1 MNRHPNQQAPASQ
14 ANSRRR
20 ALLALLGGLLTA
32 PLAWATALMP
42 RPRAAFR
49 ADSVAATLAELYPGQ
64 RISDSEQVRVAAA
77 DLAEN
82 GAVVPIK
89 VTTDLADVHS
99 ISIIASAN
107 PVPLVATFVCGP
119 RTRGFVATRIK
130 LAESCDVVAV
140 VETADGCYQARKS
153 IEVTIGGCGV

>member
-1 MNRHPNQQAPASQ
+1 M
-14 ANSRRR
+14 SR
-20 ALLALLGGLLTA
+20 
-32 PLAWATALMP
+32 PV
-42 RPRAAFR
+42 AAFR

-64 RISDSEQVRVAAA
+64 QIMDSDDVRVAAA

-89 VTTDLADVHS
+89 VTTTLAQVRS
-99 ISIIASAN
+99 ISLIASAN

-119 RTRGFVATRIK
+119 RTDGFVATRIK

-140 VETADGCYQARKS
+140 VETAHGCYRAQKS

>member
-1 MNRHPNQQAPASQ
+1 MKTNSNKPVASRPL
-14 ANSRRR
+14 SRRQLLV
-20 ALLALLGGLLTA
+20 ALIGSVLAA
-32 PLAWATALMP
+32 PLGWATALMS
-42 RPRAAFR
+42 RPMAAFR

-64 RISDSEQVRVAAA
+64 RIVDSDDVRVAAA

-89 VTTDLADVHS
+89 VTTDLAELRS

-119 RTRGFVATRIK
+119 RTNGFVATRIK

-140 VETADGCYQARKS
+140 VETAHGCYRAQKS

>member
-1 MNRHPNQQAPASQ
+1 MKTHSNNPVA
-14 ANSRRR
+14 SRRLSR
-20 ALLALLGGLLTA
+20 RQLLAAFLGGVLAA
-32 PLAWATALMP
+32 PLAWATALMT
-42 RPRAAFR
+42 RPVAAFR
-49 ADSVAATLAELYPGQ
+49 ADSVAATLAELYPGRQ
-64 RISDSEQVRVAAA
+64 IRDSDDVRVVAA

-89 VTTDLADVHS
+89 VTTDLAEVRS

-119 RTRGFVATRIK
+119 RTNGFVATRIK

-140 VETADGCYQARKS
+140 VETANGCYRAQKS

>member
-1 MNRHPNQQAPASQ
+1 MKRNPDIPAQ
-14 ANSRRR
+14 PRPLSRRQ
-20 ALLALLGGLLTA
+20 LLVAFIGGALTA
-32 PLAWATALMP
+32 PLAWAAALMS
-42 RPRAAFR
+42 RPVAAFR
-49 ADSVAATLAELYPGQ
+49 ADSVAATIAELYPGQ
-64 RISDSEQVRVAAA
+64 HVTDSDAIRVAAA

-89 VTTDLADVHS
+89 VTTDLAGVRS
-99 ISIIASAN
+99 ISVIASAN

-119 RTRGFVATRIK
+119 RTNGFVATRIK

-140 VETADGCYQARKS
+140 VETANGCYRAQKS

>member
-1 MNRHPNQQAPASQ
+1 MKRLLRKPAASPSI
-14 ANSRRR
+14 SRRQ
-20 ALLALLGGLLTA
+20 LLAAFIGGLLAT
-32 PLAWATALMP
+32 PLGWAAALMA
-42 RPRAAFR
+42 RPVAAFR
-49 ADSVAATLAELYPGQ
+49 ADTVAATLAELYPGQ
-64 RISDSEQVRVAAA
+64 RIIESDAVRVAAA

-89 VTTDLADVHS
+89 VTTELTDLRS
-99 ISIIASAN
+99 ISLIASAN

-119 RTRGFVATRIK
+119 RTQGFVATRIK

-140 VETADGCYQARKS
+140 VETAQGCYRAQKS

>member
-1 MNRHPNQQAPASQ
+1 MI
-14 ANSRRR
+14 
-20 ALLALLGGLLTA
+20 GGALTA
-32 PLAWATALMP
+32 PFAWAAALMA
-42 RPRAAFR
+42 RPDAAFR
-49 ADSVAATLAELYPGQ
+49 ADTVAATLAELYPGQ
-64 RISDSEQVRVAAA
+64 RITESDEIRVAAA

-89 VTTDLADVHS
+89 VTTDLADVRS
-99 ISIIASAN
+99 VSIIASAN

-119 RTRGFVATRIK
+119 RTNGFVATRIK

-140 VETADGCYQARKS
+140 VETANGCYRAQKS